1 MRVGSEKV
9 ARIVNVRYPA
19 LAVFFDAF
27 DRGFPEAVFFAA
39 QKAFILSACCLR

>member
-9 ARIVNVRYPA
+9 ARIVNVRYA

-27 DRGFPEAVFFAA
+27 DWGFPEAVFFAA